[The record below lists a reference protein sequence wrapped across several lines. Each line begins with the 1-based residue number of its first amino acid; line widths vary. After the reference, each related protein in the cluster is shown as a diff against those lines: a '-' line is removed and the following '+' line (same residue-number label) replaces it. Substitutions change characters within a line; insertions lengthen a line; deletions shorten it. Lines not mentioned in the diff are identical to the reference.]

1 MATSAGNIVCV
12 VVAIGFLAFHTFLF
26 TNLSDQLQT
35 SLRRIDDLEGLLKNA
50 TTRRS
55 TKTTITSNCLE
66 ELQMRLD
73 SELANAD
80 DNVKVLRVLRKIHRL
95 EKR

>member
-12 VVAIGFLAFHTFLF
+12 VVAIAFLAFHTFLF

-35 SLRRIDDLEGLLKNA
+35 SLKRIDDLERLLKNE
-50 TTRRS
+50 TTRRF
-55 TKTTITSNCLE
+55 TKTTITSNCVDQLK
-66 ELQMRLD
+66 MRLD

-80 DNVKVLRVLRKIHRL
+80 NNVKVLRVLRKIQHL